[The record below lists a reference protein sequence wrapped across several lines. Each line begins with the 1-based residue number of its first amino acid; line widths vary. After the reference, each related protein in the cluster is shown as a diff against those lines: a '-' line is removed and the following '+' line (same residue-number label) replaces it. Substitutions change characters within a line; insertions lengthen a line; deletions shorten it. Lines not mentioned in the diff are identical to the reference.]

1 MERARVAA
9 WLSLSNEVKERD
21 YYLEVLEIMPHESK
35 ISERVRTSVIEYCL
49 NEVKEG
55 VNFLLFH
62 EHKMRKNTMETYI
75 VRRRK
80 GVAN

>member
-21 YYLEVLEIMPHESK
+21 YYLEVLEIMPHERK